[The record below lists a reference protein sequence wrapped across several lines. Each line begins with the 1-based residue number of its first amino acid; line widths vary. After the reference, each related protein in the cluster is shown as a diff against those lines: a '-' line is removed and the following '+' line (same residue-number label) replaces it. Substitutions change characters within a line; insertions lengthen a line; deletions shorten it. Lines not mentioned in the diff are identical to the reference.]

1 MYKIF
6 FKRLMD
12 IVFSSIFL
20 ILFFPLFLVLIIII
34 TLDIQENPFFYQK
47 RPGKK
52 EKIFRIVKFKTM
64 KEIYDEKGLLLP
76 DKDRLTTTGKILRK
90 YSIDELPELYNI
102 LKGEM
107 SFVGPR
113 PLLPEYLPFYSKTEK
128 IRHSVRPGLTGLAQ
142 ISGRNKLDWNQ
153 RLALDVKYVKNISF
167 ISDLYIIG
175 KTILQ
180 VLNSKDVS
188 IDPNEYE
195 TYLNKEREEKTKL

>member
-1 MYKIF
+1 
-6 FKRLMD
+6 MD